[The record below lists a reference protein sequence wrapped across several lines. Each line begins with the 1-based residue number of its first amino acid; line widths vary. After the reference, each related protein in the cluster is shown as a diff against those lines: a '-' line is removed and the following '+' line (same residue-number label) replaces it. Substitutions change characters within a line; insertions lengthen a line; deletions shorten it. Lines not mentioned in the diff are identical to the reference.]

1 MVASVGQMTRIDGPH
16 GALDV
21 ETSGPA
27 DGTALVFH
35 NGTPGAGQMFSE
47 QVEAGARRG
56 FRHVAYSRPGY
67 GGSDRHP
74 GRSVADC
81 AADVAAIADALGIE
95 RFLTAGISG
104 GGPHALACTALLE
117 DRVIAAA
124 TIGSVAPYDAE
135 GLEWLDGMGQENLD
149 EFEAATAGEDALSA
163 YLEPAREELLAVT
176 GEQLHAA
183 FGDLVSEPD
192 RRALTG
198 AFAQFLADNVRNGL
212 QAGVS
217 GWLDDD
223 FAFVRDWGFAL
234 DAIRTPVTVWQG
246 AQDRFV
252 PAAHGEW
259 LAAHVPGATARLEPE
274 HGHLSLVL
282 SAYGEVL
289 DALLAQ
295 AT

>member
-1 MVASVGQMTRIDGPH
+1 
-16 GALDV
+16 
-21 ETSGPA
+21 
-27 DGTALVFH
+27 
-35 NGTPGAGQMFSE
+35 MFSE

-56 FRHVAYSRPGY
+56 LRHVTYSRPGY

-81 AADVAAIADALGIE
+81 AADVAAIVDALGIE
-95 RFLTAGISG
+95 RFFIAGISG
-104 GGPHALACTALLE
+104 GGPHALACTALLGH
-117 DRVIAAA
+117 RVIAAA
-124 TIGSVAPYDAE
+124 TLGSVAPYDAE

-149 EFEAATAGEDALSA
+149 EFGAASAGEDALVA
-163 YLEPAREELLAVT
+163 YLEPAREELLVVT

-183 FGDLVSEPD
+183 FGALVSEPD

-198 AFAQFLADNVRNGL
+198 AFAEFLADNVRNGL
-212 QAGVS
+212 AAGVN

-259 LAAHVPGATARLEPE
+259 LAAHVPGANARLEPE
-274 HGHLSLVL
+274 HGHLSLEL
-282 SAYGEVL
+282 TAYGDVL
-289 DALLAQ
+289 DALLAEG
-295 AT
+295 A